1 MTTEKTDSVLSV
13 LDSIRMQATFYE
25 FEGMCKGKKYKLSYG
40 RGDGTTKMPY
50 FRKAYNSKT
59 IVEENQV
66 IEIVV
71 IIRAS
76 AIKSQEGVG
85 GTITAF

>member
-25 FEGMCKGKKYKLSYG
+25 FENMRKGKKYKLSYG

-50 FRKAYNSKT
+50 SERRTMVKL
-59 IVEENQV
+59 
-66 IEIVV
+66 
-71 IIRAS
+71 
-76 AIKSQEGVG
+76 
-85 GTITAF
+85 

>member
-13 LDSIRMQATFYE
+13 LNSIRMHATFYE
-25 FEGMCKGKKYKLSYG
+25 FESMRKGKNI
-40 RGDGTTKMPY
+40 
-50 FRKAYNSKT
+50 NSVMAEETAPLRCHIQKGVQGKT

>member
-25 FEGMCKGKKYKLSYG
+25 FEGMRKGKKYKLSYG

-50 FRKAYNSKT
+50 SERRT
-59 IVEENQV
+59 
-66 IEIVV
+66 
-71 IIRAS
+71 R
-76 AIKSQEGVG
+76 
-85 GTITAF
+85 